1 METDEEF
8 FKTSSVEK
16 VRDVVDYCLWDGD
29 GRNIP
34 SRDELLAWRAI
45 LVGRGSEFAEVVA
58 DCDDY
63 LGGV

>member
-1 METDEEF
+1 METDEEILRTARF
-8 FKTSSVEK
+8 DEGSAI
-16 VRDVVDYCLWDGD
+16 VDYCLWDGD

-45 LVGRGSEFAEVVA
+45 FVGRGSEFAEVVA

-63 LGGV
+63 L